1 MTGFGSPCGACK
13 FLRRK
18 CVRGCVFAPYFCHE
32 QGAIH
37 FAAIHKVFGASN
49 VSKLLSHLPLGDR
62 CEAAVTISYEAQA
75 RIQDPVYGCVS
86 HIFALQQQVM
96 SLQEQIT
103 TLRAQ
108 QASQGFVNGGNNTTS
123 TNDHVHLHDKHNKS
137 FYGDFPNTYPQDM
150 EALYMQLN
158 ESKVLS
164 EQLYQNNTSMD
175 DSNSTSTVTTDA
187 ENMFYY
193 ENGVVNMENS
203 PSNQMSQ
210 EYHDHE
216 SFTPPE
222 GIVHQFMTSAS
233 FDEQYSSDEH
243 HQHAAMASQ
252 YLDGMQMNARKWTF
266 QDTNQVDLQSMA
278 FAYFQH
284 S

>member
-32 QGAIH
+32 QGATH

-49 VSKLLSHLPLGDR
+49 VSKLLTHLPLGDR

-86 HIFALQQQVM
+86 HIFALQQQVV
-96 SLQEQIT
+96 SLQAQIA

-108 QASQGFVNGGNNTTS
+108 QAAQGFVNEGNINTS
-123 TNDHVHLHDKHNKS
+123 TNDHIHQQDNHNKL
-137 FYGDFPNTYPQDM
+137 FYGDFPTTYPQNIQ
-150 EALYMQLN
+150 ALNMQLN

-164 EQLYQNNTSMD
+164 EQLYQNNSSMN
-175 DSNSTSTVTTDA
+175 DSNNTTTTD

-193 ENGVVNMENS
+193 ENGVVNMEDS
-203 PSNQMSQ
+203 PSNQMSP
-210 EYHDHE
+210 EYHAQ
-216 SFTPPE
+216 SSTPPE
-222 GIVHQFMTSAS
+222 ETVHQFLTSTS
-233 FDEQYSSDEH
+233 FDDQYSSDEH

-252 YLDGMQMNARKWTF
+252 YLDDMQMTARKWTF
-266 QDTNQVDLQSMA
+266 QDTDQVDLQSMA

>member
-32 QGAIH
+32 QGATH

-49 VSKLLSHLPLGDR
+49 VSKLLTHLPLGDR

-86 HIFALQQQVM
+86 HIFALQQQVV
-96 SLQEQIT
+96 SLQAQIA

-108 QASQGFVNGGNNTTS
+108 QAAQGFGNINTS
-123 TNDHVHLHDKHNKS
+123 ANDHIHQQDNHNKL
-137 FYGDFPNTYPQDM
+137 FYGDFPTTYPQDIH
-150 EALYMQLN
+150 ALNMQLN
-158 ESKVLS
+158 ESKILS
-164 EQLYQNNTSMD
+164 EQLYQNNSSMN
-175 DSNSTSTVTTDA
+175 DSNNTTTTD
-187 ENMFYY
+187 ENIFYY
-193 ENGVVNMENS
+193 ENGVVNMEDS

-210 EYHDHE
+210 EYHDHQ
-216 SFTPPE
+216 SSTPPE
-222 GIVHQFMTSAS
+222 EAIHQFMTGAS

-243 HQHAAMASQ
+243 HQHAAMASH
-252 YLDGMQMNARKWTF
+252 YLDDMQMNARKWTF
-266 QDTNQVDLQSMA
+266 QDTDQVDLQSMA

>member
-32 QGAIH
+32 QGATH
-37 FAAIHKVFGASN
+37 FAAIHKFFGASN
-49 VSKLLSHLPLGDR
+49 VSKLLTHLPLGDR

-86 HIFALQQQVM
+86 HIFALQQQVV
-96 SLQEQIT
+96 SLQEQIA

-108 QASQGFVNGGNNTTS
+108 QAAQGFVNGGNINTS
-123 TNDHVHLHDKHNKS
+123 TNDHIHQQDNHNKL
-137 FYGDFPNTYPQDM
+137 FYGDFPTTYPQDIQ
-150 EALYMQLN
+150 AWNMQLN

-164 EQLYQNNTSMD
+164 EQLYQNNSSN
-175 DSNSTSTVTTDA
+175 DSKNTTTTD

-193 ENGVVNMENS
+193 ENGVVNMEDL
-203 PSNQMSQ
+203 PSNQMSH
-210 EYHDHE
+210 EYHAQ
-216 SFTPPE
+216 SSTPPE
-222 GIVHQFMTSAS
+222 ETVHQFMTSTS
-233 FDEQYSSDEH
+233 FDDQYSSDEH

-252 YLDGMQMNARKWTF
+252 YLDDMQMNTRKWTF
-266 QDTNQVDLQSMA
+266 QDTDSVDLQSMA